1 MSVPHKKRQKISF
14 RERPGKSNNAHMNT
28 FRYDSLLIA
37 VVIGAMLAIASL
49 AAAIGRYA
57 L

>member
-1 MSVPHKKRQKISF
+1 
-14 RERPGKSNNAHMNT
+14 MNT
-28 FRYDSLLIA
+28 FRYDTLLIA
-37 VVIGAMLAIASL
+37 GGVGAMLAIASL